1 MGIMCRLS
9 TQSPMTCIKD
19 TVSAFRVLLDISFQ
33 KKKQKGLYKKKQELD
48 YEPAYVEKETV
59 GEFICKSDKK
69 CEDAVNV
76 LKQDK

>member
-1 MGIMCRLS
+1 
-9 TQSPMTCIKD
+9 MTCIKD

-33 KKKQKGLYKKKQELD
+33 KKKQKGLYKKKKQEWV

-59 GEFICKSDKK
+59 GEFT
-69 CEDAVNV
+69 NV